1 MPIYEYVCPECDSKF
16 EKLRPLSQADQD
28 AECPGCGKPSHRKLS
43 TFACYSMSS
52 SGIAN
57 RIAGTGGNS
66 CSSCSS
72 GNCSS
77 CAS

>member
-1 MPIYEYVCPECDSKF
+1 MPIYEYVCPECNFKF
-16 EKLRPLSQADQD
+16 EKLRPLSAADQD
-28 AECPGCGKPSHRKLS
+28 AECPACGKPSQRKLS
-43 TFACYSMSS
+43 TFACYSVSQ

-57 RIAGTGGNS
+57 RIAGTGGSS

-72 GNCSS
+72 GNCST